1 MIDMWPKPNSVV
13 FTMHELYKEWTLYAP
28 KRYDFLAHFGDRR
41 SGRSPNT
48 CVCEKQA
55 HSTAVASGLLTF
67 GLGDFSGAQLMGMI
81 IYRHKYDI
89 KACLWRKVRERSDA
103 CLISSDVYQPIRI
116 L

>member
-1 MIDMWPKPNSVV
+1 MIDTMWPKPNSVV

-41 SGRSPNT
+41 SPNT

-55 HSTAVASGLLTF
+55 QSTRSGGKWTF

-81 IYRHKYDI
+81 IYRHEYDI

-103 CLISSDVYQPIRI
+103 CSVSNDV
-116 L
+116 